1 MFTQIYTSYWSFY
14 TVFLQFIHDFE
25 QLFYVL
31 YLIAHQSVT
40 ENCHLLKPDHFLALV
55 AHVVPHARH
64 IIIIIII
71 ITN

>member
-40 ENCHLLKPDHFLALV
+40 ENCHLLKPDHFLGCPGSSCGTSCTPYNN
-55 AHVVPHARH
+55 HNNH
-64 IIIIIII
+64 
-71 ITN
+71 NN